1 MTGTVFVDT
10 NVFVY
15 RLDTREPVKQAS
27 AQRWL
32 EALWEQHRGR
42 LSFQVLQELYVTL
55 TRRLDP
61 AVDAGTARSVVRSLL
76 SWEPVAMSSGVVEAA
91 WAVED
96 RFGLS
101 WWDALVVASA
111 QVGGCAFLLTEDLQ
125 HAQQLGTVQV
135 ISPFEVAPE
144 LLLGGR

>member
-1 MTGTVFVDT
+1 MTGAVFVDT
-10 NVFVY
+10 NVLVY
-15 RLDTREPVKQAS
+15 RLDTREPAKQAA

-32 EALWEQHRGR
+32 ETLWELRRGR
-42 LSFQVLQELYVTL
+42 LSFQILQELYVTL

-61 AVDAGTARSVVRSLL
+61 ALDVGAARSVVRSLL
-76 SWEPVAMSSGVVEAA
+76 TWEPIVMSLGVVEAA

-111 QVGGCAFLLTEDLQ
+111 QVGGCAYLLTEDLQ
-125 HAQQLGTVQV
+125 HGQQLGTVQV
-135 ISPFEVAPE
+135 ISPFEVGPE
-144 LLLGGR
+144 LLLG